1 MTDAI
6 RVLIAEDHTIVRA
19 GVRLLLDIEADIDVV
34 GEATTGREA
43 VEMTAALRPDVVL
56 MDIGMPVMDG
66 MEATRIIKRDFEET
80 QILVLTMHRADEYLF
95 EMLRAGASG
104 YVIKGAETDEL
115 INAVRVVA
123 RGEVF
128 LYPAMAGKL
137 VREFIDLS
145 TPRPETGPALS
156 PREKE
161 ILALLVDGYSNKEI
175 AAKLVVSLSTVHSHR
190 SRLMQRL
197 GLTGRHEL
205 IQYAREKGILRD
217 I

>member
-1 MTDAI
+1 
-6 RVLIAEDHTIVRA
+6 
-19 GVRLLLDIEADIDVV
+19 
-34 GEATTGREA
+34 
-43 VEMTAALRPDVVL
+43 

-66 MEATRIIKRDFEET
+66 MEATRIIKREHEAT
-80 QILVLTMHRADEYLF
+80 QVLVLTMHRADEYLF

-128 LYPAMAGKL
+128 LYPSIAGRL
-137 VREFIDLS
+137 VREFLDLRN
-145 TPRPETGPALS
+145 PRLEPGPTLT

-161 ILALLVDGYSNKEI
+161 VLVLLVDGYSNKEI
-175 AAKLVVSLSTVHSHR
+175 AEKLVVSLSTVHSHR

-205 IQYAREKGILRD
+205 IQYARDKGILRD